1 MIVGMPASRA
11 ELEQMVMALFT
22 LNAGLDRARRRSLG
36 TGRLSLLQ
44 VVEGHEGARPS
55 DLAVTLQVSPSLVT
69 RQVQAL
75 EQEGLLAVSTD
86 PGDHRSCRVSLTP
99 AGNEEVRRLR
109 KVGIARFELFV
120 ADWEA
125 SEVVT
130 FTRLLRRLEV
140 GKSLVA
146 QREAGRSHRPRWAA
160 RSGG

>member
-1 MIVGMPASRA
+1 MIVGMLASRA
-11 ELEQMVMALFT
+11 EFEQMVNALFT
-22 LNAGLDRARRRSLG
+22 LNAGLDRARRRSPG
-36 TGRLSLLQ
+36 AGRLSLLQ

-75 EQEGLLAVSTD
+75 EQEGLLAVSSD
-86 PGDHRSCRVSLTP
+86 PRDHRSCRVSLTP